1 MAKAFSGKKPQHF
14 GNTIRVFLNY
24 LGRHKF
30 MLGLV
35 GVLTAVSA
43 LANLLGTYMI
53 KPVVN
58 GILETGSIPG
68 LVRGVALTAAIY
80 AVGALSTLGYT
91 QTMVR
96 ADAHH
101 DGQPRQHRETGR
113 TIAELIGAVPIP
125 RPFAPET
132 DMAHAYGEPHHQRRQ
147 T

>member
-80 AVGALSTLGYT
+80 AVGALSTLAT
-91 QTMVR
+91 
-96 ADAHH
+96 
-101 DGQPRQHRETGR
+101 
-113 TIAELIGAVPIP
+113 P
-125 RPFAPET
+125 RPWCAP
-132 DMAHAYGEPHHQRRQ
+132 RRRSCMISAG
-147 T
+147 TCLPTCKRCPSPFLTPAATAN

>member
-1 MAKAFSGKKPQHF
+1 MRQ
-14 GNTIRVFLNY
+14 
-24 LGRHKF
+24 RHYAI
-30 MLGLV
+30 V
-35 GVLTAVSA
+35 EPC
-43 LANLLGTYMI
+43 LLGHQ
-53 KPVVN
+53 P
-58 GILETGSIPG
+58 LETEIDLRQVPNQP
-68 LVRGVALTAAIY
+68 LEIELGVVFAFALPFECVISRVAAGDERDHAIQ
-80 AVGALSTLGYT
+80 GRTLRIIEHHEH
-91 QTMVR
+91 QR

>member
-96 ADAHH
+96 AAQKVLRSMSVIAFRLQCFFRLLAGEEYGLADVS
-101 DGQPRQHRETGR
+101 
-113 TIAELIGAVPIP
+113 TIITQTIRAEPVRLSIA
-125 RPFAPET
+125 R
-132 DMAHAYGEPHHQRRQ
+132 
-147 T
+147 